1 MKSKRI
7 IKLATAVVLALSNL
21 IPTNAALALQVSALE
36 APASGTTYYV
46 STLDGKDSNNGTSED
61 SAFYSLQKISELT
74 LQPGDRILLE
84 RGSVFTNGYLHLY
97 NQKGAE

>member
-36 APASGTTYYV
+36 ASASGTTYYV
-46 STLDGKDSNNGTSED
+46 STLDG
-61 SAFYSLQKISELT
+61 
-74 LQPGDRILLE
+74 
-84 RGSVFTNGYLHLY
+84 
-97 NQKGAE
+97 